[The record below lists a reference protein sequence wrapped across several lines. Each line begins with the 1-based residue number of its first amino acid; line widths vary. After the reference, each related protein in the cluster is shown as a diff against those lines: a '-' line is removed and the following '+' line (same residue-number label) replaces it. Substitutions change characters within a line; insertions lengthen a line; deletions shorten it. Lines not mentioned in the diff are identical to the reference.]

1 MQNSPSSGT
10 TWHYRLLWL
19 FAILSLLFNAIL
31 VAGMLVFRAQAQQEA
46 ENIAQ
51 ALDTVSFDN
60 FEFPVVVDQTI
71 PISLSVP
78 FNQLFEVPISKTLPI
93 SLSVPFTDTF
103 IVPIEHIIPINT
115 TVNVPINIPGIGAAN
130 LPIPINTSVP
140 ISLTVEVPV
149 SKTVAINTDI
159 PVVLDIEVPIRTE
172 VPIQSDIPIALN
184 IPVEVPLDQL
194 GINPLLTQVKDFANL
209 LAQALD
215 AGSTTTIIMAIF
227 STIFAIFVLL
237 NIGPAART
245 GGRAMTQFIDRVTS
259 RRVPSAPRAYLV
271 VMEGDTNIGRTLE
284 LYGDTPLGNSRQFAE
299 LLFQQNSDDSAVS
312 RLHCTV
318 LDLENHFK
326 IKDEDS
332 ANGTYLNGTRLE
344 PLNEARLE
352 DGDMI
357 ELGQVERGGVRL
369 MFQVAGRGQTEIP
382 DSARLTNPSFN
393 AADTLI
399 QPAPDDD
406 F

>member
-1 MQNSPSSGT
+1 MQPNSSGGT

-31 VAGMLVFRAQAQQEA
+31 VAGLLSFRVQAQQEA
-46 ENIAQ
+46 ENISQ
-51 ALDTVSFDN
+51 ALDSVSFDN
-60 FEFPVVVDQTI
+60 FEFPVVVEDSV
-71 PISLSVP
+71 PISMTVP

-103 IVPIEHIIPINT
+103 IVPIEHTIPINT
-115 TVNVPINIPGIGAAN
+115 QVNVPVNIPAVGSVN
-130 LPIPINTSVP
+130 LPIPISTNVP

-159 PVVLDIEVPIRTE
+159 PVVLDVEVPIRTE
-172 VPIQSDIPIALN
+172 VPINNDIPISLN

-194 GINPLLTQVKDFANL
+194 GINPILQQVKDFVDL
-209 LAQALD
+209 LGQALGT
-215 AGSTTTIIMAIF
+215 GSTSTIIMAIF

-237 NIGPAART
+237 NIGPAT
-245 GGRAMTQFIDRVTS
+245 KSGGRVVTQFIDRITS
-259 RRVPSAPRAYLV
+259 RRMPSTPRAYLV
-271 VMEGDTNIGRTLE
+271 VMDGDNNIGRTLE

-299 LLFQQNSDDSAVS
+299 LLFQQNRDDSVVS
-312 RLHCTV
+312 RLHCTI

-332 ANGTYLNGTRLE
+332 ANGTFVNGTKLQ
-344 PLNEARLE
+344 PLNEVRLE
-352 DGDMI
+352 DGDLI
-357 ELGQVERGGVRL
+357 ELGQVERGGVQL
-369 MFQVAGRGQTEIP
+369 MFQVAGRGQTDVP
-382 DSARLTNPSFN
+382 DSARETNISMGT
-393 AADTLI
+393 ATTVQLH
-399 QPAPDDD
+399 PDDD